1 MELKEFVTE
10 TLLSIT
16 EGVGE
21 AIRRRLE
28 DKSGVSVINPVWA
41 GMEVDWKELVQQV
54 EFDVAV
60 TEADKT
66 TGGGKAGIRV
76 LPLVEVAGEGSKAW
90 ERSTVSR
97 IKFSVPV
104 ILPAQRSGKSP

>member
-1 MELKEFVTE
+1 MELREFITE

-21 AIRRRLE
+21 AIRRRLA
-28 DKSGVSVINPVWA
+28 DVSGVAVISPVFD
-41 GMEVDWKELVQQV
+41 GEVDWKDLVQPV

-66 TGGGKAGIRV
+66 EGRGKGGIKV
-76 LPLVEVAGEGSKAW
+76 LAVAEIGGEGTKSW

-104 ILPAQRSGKSP
+104 ILPAQRAVRTP